1 MSPFGLTKHASSHA
15 VDEARASALPR
26 ALACAAATTE
36 VVAAAV
42 VSFVEVY
49 DALAE
54 SGKKLVHASAD
65 ASAEL
70 VEHRRV
76 DDREC
81 TPHACSMVVCLR
93 CPLGYERI

>member
-1 MSPFGLTKHASSHA
+1 
-15 VDEARASALPR
+15 
-26 ALACAAATTE
+26 
-36 VVAAAV
+36 VAAAV

-81 TPHACSMVVCLR
+81 TPHSPCSMVVCLR
-93 CPLGYERI
+93 CLLGYERI